1 MRATNYANPHGLA
14 DKANHSTA
22 LEQATLA
29 NYGMKSEIFRQI
41 VNTKTYTSIN
51 FVPLKRCKKLPNYDF
66 TTWMTYDERDV
77 PFSHGDVQY
86 V

>member
-1 MRATNYANPHGLA
+1 
-14 DKANHSTA
+14 
-22 LEQATLA
+22 
-29 NYGMKSEIFRQI
+29 MKSEIFRQI